1 MVSWPIQQALLTAF
15 SFIAFCLVSVPLYW
29 HLEAWN
35 VGCVLY
41 IGWTAAT
48 CLINFVNGVIWRDN
62 AINWAP
68 VWCDIT
74 IRITWGASQGILAA
88 SLVINRRL
96 FKIASTSSVSIT
108 RAEKRRAILSDLGIG
123 LGIPVLHMILMWFVQ
138 GHRFNIWGGVGC
150 LAAIPNTYFAIV
162 MTNGVCIVMGL
173 ISGAYCIG
181 TLRAFMK
188 RRRQFSEL
196 IASNNN
202 LTFNRYFRLMAL
214 ATIELL
220 ATIPLSVYL
229 LVFSLQQPIY
239 QWRGLADIHLGFSRV
254 LQFPAIQWLES
265 PGAILSLTLQQWL
278 TVSCGIVFFLFF
290 GLAEEARTHYR
301 LAFTSVAKKLGY
313 TSAGLQSTGFSTGFH
328 PSKGSKLGVT
338 IPSFIQRSTNRR
350 GSISSFSDKLSTA
363 ISVGDLDLFDDTKE
377 KPYSPSSSTAGSS
390 TCVSSPVE
398 GRPAPTRLE
407 LPELARP
414 DSVVDV
420 EIVSRVRHT
429 PDVPSPIH
437 PSDIV

>member
-1 MVSWPIQQALLTAF
+1 
-15 SFIAFCLVSVPLYW
+15 
-29 HLEAWN
+29 
-35 VGCVLY
+35 
-41 IGWTAAT
+41 
-48 CLINFVNGVIWRDN
+48 
-62 AINWAP
+62 
-68 VWCDIT
+68 
-74 IRITWGASQGILAA
+74 
-88 SLVINRRL
+88 
-96 FKIASTSSVSIT
+96 
-108 RAEKRRAILSDLGIG
+108 
-123 LGIPVLHMILMWFVQ
+123 
-138 GHRFNIWGGVGC
+138 
-150 LAAIPNTYFAIV
+150 
-162 MTNGVCIVMGL
+162 
-173 ISGAYCIG
+173 
-181 TLRAFMK
+181 MK

-328 PSKGSKLGVT
+328 PYVLFDLLSVVPIAYSLDRSKGSKLGVT